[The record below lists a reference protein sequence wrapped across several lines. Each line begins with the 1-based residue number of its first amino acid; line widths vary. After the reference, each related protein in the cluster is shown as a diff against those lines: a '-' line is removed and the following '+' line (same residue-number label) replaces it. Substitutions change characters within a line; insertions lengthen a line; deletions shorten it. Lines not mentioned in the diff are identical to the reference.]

1 MLSCNIGC
9 LMYYLIKRQSER
21 HIIIKIIQS
30 CARDKIKS
38 KNIDIAI
45 LTIYQ

>member
-1 MLSCNIGC
+1 MLSCNIGF
-9 LMYYLIKRQSER
+9 LMYYLIKRQSES

-30 CARDKIKS
+30 CARENTKS

-45 LTIYQ
+45 LTTYQ